1 MAFVL
6 FHVPQPETALREVH
20 RVLRA
25 GGSVG
30 LTTWGQDAGARAL
43 EIWNQE
49 LDRHGAPPDGPLIAQ
64 HDLMNTPGKLRAM
77 LQRAGF
83 HRAQVDV
90 MPWSHR
96 PTLRHF
102 IEQHRTLGVTGRR
115 LALLKPAAQGDF
127 LRHVRLRLE
136 KARVHDLV
144 DRGKVLIATALTP

>member
-1 MAFVL
+1 VSSS
-6 FHVPQPETALREVH
+6 T
-20 RVLRA
+20 
-25 GGSVG
+25 G
-30 LTTWGQDAGARAL
+30 LADAHAL

-136 KARVHDLV
+136 KVRVHDLV